1 MDDTLTYGQICRVIK
16 DVNSEIRQDR
26 KESVGRG
33 PSAGQVGTACN
44 YAHGASCSVDEP
56 HGGNY
61 AHAQL
66 TFLKEDTLKLPCKG
80 ELPCQTC
87 RK

>member
-1 MDDTLTYGQICRVIK
+1 MMTSFLFYQIIGRLRQMDDTLTYGQICRVIK

-44 YAHGASCSVDEP
+44 YAHGASCS
-56 HGGNY
+56 
-61 AHAQL
+61 AHA
-66 TFLKEDTLKLPCKG
+66 
-80 ELPCQTC
+80 
-87 RK
+87 